1 MSGQHHHTRIVAQ
14 ITVCSHDVQIM
25 CTHAQWEKKA
35 AHLLFLELVDKVSQ
49 KSIVKVLA
57 TKERV
62 TIGGLDLKDASAHLQ
77 DGDIKCS
84 TA

>member
-1 MSGQHHHTRIVAQ
+1 MYP
-14 ITVCSHDVQIM
+14 
-25 CTHAQWEKKA
+25 HATGKEA

-77 DGDIKCS
+77 DGDIECS

>member
-1 MSGQHHHTRIVAQ
+1 
-14 ITVCSHDVQIM
+14 M

-35 AHLLFLELVDKVSQ
+35 AHLLFLELADKVSQ

-62 TIGGLDLKDASAHLQ
+62 TIGGLHLKDASAHLQ

-84 TA
+84 TAQIKDCKSALQSWKLLAF

>member
-1 MSGQHHHTRIVAQ
+1 VAQ
-14 ITVCSHDVQIM
+14 ISVCSHNVQTM
-25 CTHAQWEKKA
+25 RTHAQWEKKA